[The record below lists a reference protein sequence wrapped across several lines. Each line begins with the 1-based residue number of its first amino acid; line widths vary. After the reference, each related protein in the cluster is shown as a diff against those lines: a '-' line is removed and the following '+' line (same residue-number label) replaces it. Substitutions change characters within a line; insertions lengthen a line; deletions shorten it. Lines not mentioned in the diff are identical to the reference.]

1 MKKPVYKRS
10 QDFFETEHLVEIW
23 GKSYCPYCDKAKAL
37 CTKEDLKYTY
47 YQLDEDYTKEE
58 LLLLFPNVKTLPQ
71 ITVDNKYI
79 GGYKELRNYLGVCG
93 FNDSIDAWGNF
104 SR

>member
-10 QDFFETEHLVEIW
+10 EDFFEVKHSIKIW
-23 GKSYCPYCDKAKAL
+23 GKPHCPYCDRAKAL
-37 CTKEDLKYTY
+37 CNKDDLDYTY
-47 YQLDEDYTKEE
+47 YQLNEDYTKEF
-58 LLLLFPNVKTLPQ
+58 LLQLFPTAKTFPQ

-79 GGYKELRNYLGVCG
+79 GGYMDLRTFLIGPP
-93 FNDSIDAWGNF
+93 DSNN